1 MFILLIGLSL
11 FVHLYLPSPNMN
23 LKVLMTLAACFLF
36 CLSAFAAAEPVH
48 QGRAATAP
56 LPHIPMGDA
65 GPVAEPAP
73 SSSVDVVAVPVPAK
87 DSTVR
92 TEQRVRRSISSTRP
106 SRGLRQADERP
117 RTRGWVG
124 WVALGLG
131 LVTLGLQAAV
141 ILIGIYLWY
150 FASGLLLL
158 ALATGILAIIF
169 GALSIDD
176 RRSKAFTPGQVG
188 FILAVFSF
196 VWPLAALAIFLLMT

>member
-1 MFILLIGLSL
+1 
-11 FVHLYLPSPNMN
+11 
-23 LKVLMTLAACFLF
+23 
-36 CLSAFAAAEPVH
+36 
-48 QGRAATAP
+48 
-56 LPHIPMGDA
+56 MGDA
-65 GPVAEPAP
+65 GPVAEHAP
-73 SSSVDVVAVPVPAK
+73 SSSIGLVAVPVPAEGRA
-87 DSTVR
+87 TV
-92 TEQRVRRSISSTRP
+92 TAPATRRAVSSTRP

-196 VWPLAALAIFLLMT
+196 VWPLAALAIFLLMI